1 MAKKK
6 DPYVEFL
13 KQDFGEMFETL
24 DIHDRQKH
32 FLRSRWLDQI
42 IWMEKKASICR
53 SRHQGLRLT
62 SIIFGVIVPILLGV
76 ETINNNTNLAI
87 KRAAMTLSG
96 LVVITSSIEEFFNY
110 GERWYHYR
118 RTVETLKAHGWQYIQ
133 LTGAYQ
139 SFENHAEAF
148 VPFADQIEDII
159 HRDVEVNVTQVNR
172 QTQGKAHQPTNNNN
186 MPHSF

>member
-1 MAKKK
+1 MAKRK
-6 DPYVEFL
+6 DPYIEFL
-13 KQDFGEMFETL
+13 KKDFGELFESL
-24 DIHDRQKH
+24 DIHYRQKH

-42 IWMEKKASICR
+42 LWMEKKASACR
-53 SRHQGLRLT
+53 GRHQSLRLI

-76 ETINNNTNLAI
+76 ETNNNATNLAI

-96 LVVITSSIEEFFNY
+96 VVVITSSIEEFFNY

-139 SFENHAEAF
+139 NYADHTEAF
-148 VPFADQIEDII
+148 TPFADHVEDII
-159 HRDVEVNVTQVNR
+159 QRDVEVNVTQANK
-172 QTQGKAHQPTNNNN
+172 QTKGKAQQPSGNKLPDT
-186 MPHSF
+186 F